1 MKNPH
6 SSVQESTAVDG
17 DESAATMKKNLSRR
31 DVLKGGVA
39 ASTVF
44 AAPNFFMGKA
54 HAANEKLRIGIIPA
68 YSFGLYWLV
77 QDQGFAPGVDME
89 FSVFPSG
96 PPAIEAMVGGSV
108 DAITVGSVPPLA
120 AMYRKVADFREIS
133 ICGDASGL
141 FTIVAA
147 PEIKTLA
154 DLEGKKIAVTS
165 GTNFDFF
172 LDVAL
177 DVNGLKDMPM
187 TRVNME
193 PIDGQAALIA
203 GAVDA
208 TVPLATSKKLIF
220 DARPDASLVVDGAEL
235 PIDKR
240 PSIMDVFMT
249 TQPTLDAREEALT
262 QVVRAFHKDAV
273 GMLRSDNAAVV
284 DRMVAWQQG
293 MGRANVTP
301 ADVEPL
307 LNGYFY
313 FDTEE
318 IKDVYAN
325 GILTKAL
332 NVQSEFLVANDK
344 IGGMPDLDALVS
356 DQIIQ
361 KI

>member
-1 MKNPH
+1 MSANH
-6 SSVQESTAVDG
+6 STG
-17 DESAATMKKNLSRR
+17 ISRR
-31 DVLKGGVA
+31 TILKGA
-39 ASTVF
+39 AGT
-44 AAPNFFMGKA
+44 AAALAVPTFFVRKSY
-54 HAANEKLRIGIIPA
+54 AAEYKLRIGIIPA
-68 YSFGLYWLV
+68 YAFGIYWLV

-141 FTIVAA
+141 FTIYGA
-147 PEIKTLA
+147 PDVKSLT
-154 DLEGKKIAVTS
+154 DLEGRKIAVTS

-172 LDVAL
+172 LDVVL
-177 DVNGLKDMPM
+177 DANGLKDMPL

-208 TVPLATSKKLIF
+208 TVPLATSRKLIQ
-220 DARPDASLVVDGAEL
+220 DRLPGSNIIADGGKMPLES
-235 PIDKR
+235 R

-249 TQPTLDAREEALT
+249 TQPVLDANEEAFKE
-262 QVVRAFHKDAV
+262 VVAAFHEKGV
-273 GMLRSDNAAVV
+273 GMLRNDNAAVV
-284 DRMVAWQQG
+284 DRMVEWQAG
-293 MGRANVTP
+293 LGRASVTA

-313 FDTEE
+313 FDTTE
-318 IKDVYAN
+318 IKEIYAK
-325 GILTKAL
+325 GILEKAL
-332 NVQSEFLVANDK
+332 QVQSEFLVANER

-356 DQIIQ
+356 DQIVKQI
-361 KI
+361 

>member
-1 MKNPH
+1 MANSK
-6 SSVQESTAVDG
+6 SSY
-17 DESAATMKKNLSRR
+17 MNRR
-31 DVLKGGVA
+31 AVLKSGVA
-39 ASTVF
+39 ASAAL
-44 AAPNFFMGKA
+44 AAPTFFIGKA
-54 HAANEKLRIGIIPA
+54 HAANEILTIGIIPA

-89 FSVFPSG
+89 FKVFPSG

-108 DAITVGSVPPLA
+108 EAITVGSVPPLA

-141 FTIVAA
+141 FQIVGS
-147 PEIKTLA
+147 PDVKTLA

-165 GTNFDFF
+165 GSNFDFF
-172 LDVAL
+172 LGVAL
-177 DVNGLKDMPM
+177 EVNGLADMPL

-193 PIDGQAALIA
+193 PIDGQSAFIA

-208 TVPLATSKKLIF
+208 TVPLATSRKLIY
-220 DARPDASLVVDGAEL
+220 DALPDANLLVEGSQM
-235 PIDKR
+235 PIDAR

-249 TQPTLDAREEALT
+249 TQPVVDAREEALT
-262 QVVRAFHKDAV
+262 EVVAAFHGPAV
-273 GMLRSDNAAVV
+273 QMLREENAAVV
-284 DRMVAWQQG
+284 DRMVEWQAG
-293 MGRANVTP
+293 MGRAGVQP

-313 FDTEE
+313 FNTQE
-318 IKDVYAN
+318 IKDVYAQ
-325 GILTKAL
+325 GILNKAL
-332 NVQSEFLVANDK
+332 TVQSEFLVANER

-356 DQIIQ
+356 DQIIK

>member
-1 MKNPH
+1 MRKLQN
-6 SSVQESTAVDG
+6 
-17 DESAATMKKNLSRR
+17 KWIKRR

-39 ASTVF
+39 ASASL
-44 AAPNFFMGKA
+44 AAPAFFMGKA
-54 HAANEKLRIGIIPA
+54 HAANEKLRVGIIPA
-68 YSFGLYWLV
+68 YSFGLYWLI
-77 QDQGFAPGVDME
+77 QDQGFAPGLEME

-108 DAITVGSVPPLA
+108 DVITVGSVPPLA
-120 AMYRKVADFREIS
+120 AMFKKVAEFREIS

-141 FTIVAA
+141 FTIVGQ
-147 PEIKTLA
+147 PGMNGLA

-165 GTNFDFF
+165 GSNFDFF

-177 DVNGLKDMPM
+177 EVNGLKEMPL

-208 TVPLATSKKLIF
+208 TVPLATSRKLIF
-220 DARPDASLVVDGAEL
+220 DSLPGASMLVDGSKL
-235 PIDKR
+235 PIDQR

-249 TQPTLDAREEALT
+249 TQPSLDEKEAAYIEA
-262 QVVRAFHKDAV
+262 VRAFHDKAV
-273 GMLRSDNAAVV
+273 PMLRENNAEVV
-284 DRMVAWQQG
+284 ERMVAWQG
-293 MGRANVTP
+293 GIGRAGVTP

-313 FDTEE
+313 FDKSE
-318 IKDVYAN
+318 IKDVYAK
-325 GILTKAL
+325 GILNKAL
-332 NVQSEFLVANDK
+332 RVQSEFLVANER

-356 DQIIQ
+356 DQIVSQI
-361 KI
+361 